1 MLKMILELISNAIG
15 TVSNWFK
22 WKSSGVA
29 QRESAEDIVQKS
41 EDAAAKRKAEINR
54 ACHEGDADAVNRIVN
69 GCGMAFLF
77 AAFLLADAYFMC
89 GCFSAPKPQYVA
101 ADREVTCVTN
111 AAGMVEYW
119 KVPPL
124 IMEELLNAKL
134 ELGELKKENKVKEI
148 TK

>member
-1 MLKMILELISNAIG
+1 MLKMILELIANAAG
-15 TVSNWFK
+15 VVSNWFR

-29 QRESAEDIVQKS
+29 QREAAEGIV
-41 EDAAAKRKAEINR
+41 ERDAADAARRRAEVNR
-54 ACHEGDADAVNRIVN
+54 ACHEGDSAAVNRFLN
-69 GCGMAFLF
+69 ECLAAACGLV
-77 AAFLLADAYFMC
+77 FMC
-89 GCFSAPKPQYVA
+89 GCASAPSVPQYVA

-111 AAGMVEYW
+111 AMGKVEYW

-124 IMEELLNAKL
+124 VMEELLNAKL

>member
-1 MLKMILELISNAIG
+1 MLKMIAELISNALG
-15 TVSNWFK
+15 VVSNWFK
-22 WKSSGVA
+22 WKSSSVA
-29 QRESAEDIVQKS
+29 QREAAEGIVQKS

-54 ACHEGDADAVNRIVN
+54 ACHEGDADVVNRIVN
-69 GCGMAFLF
+69 GCGMAFF
-77 AAFLLADAYFMC
+77 VAAFLFADACLVC

-111 AAGMVEYW
+111 ATGKVEYW

-124 IMEELLNAKL
+124 VMEELLSAKV
-134 ELGELKKENKVKEI
+134 ELGEMKKESKIKEI

>member
-1 MLKMILELISNAIG
+1 MMKMILELIANAAG
-15 TVSNWFK
+15 AVSNWFK

-29 QRESAEDIVQKS
+29 QREAAEGIVQKS
-41 EDAAAKRKAEINR
+41 EDAAARRKAEVNR
-54 ACHEGDADAVNRIVN
+54 ACHEGDAGFVNRILN
-69 GCGMAFLF
+69 SS
-77 AAFLLADAYFMC
+77 AAFALASLC
-89 GCFSAPKPQYVA
+89 VIGCASAKPQYVA

-111 AAGMVEYW
+111 AMGKVEYW

-124 IMEELLNAKL
+124 VMEELLNAKL

>member
-1 MLKMILELISNAIG
+1 MILELIANAAG
-15 TVSNWFK
+15 AVSNWFK

-29 QRESAEDIVQKS
+29 QREAAEGIVQKS
-41 EDAAAKRKAEINR
+41 EDSIAKRRAEVNR
-54 ACHEGDADAVNRIVN
+54 ACHEGDAETVNRLVN
-69 GCGMAFLF
+69 GCGMAFF
-77 AAFLLADAYFMC
+77 VAAFLFADACFVC

-111 AAGMVEYW
+111 AIGKVEYW

-124 IMEELLNAKL
+124 VMEELLNAKL

>member
-1 MLKMILELISNAIG
+1 MILELIANAAG
-15 TVSNWFK
+15 VVSNWFR

-29 QRESAEDIVQKS
+29 QREAAEGIV
-41 EDAAAKRKAEINR
+41 ERDEADAAARRSRVNR
-54 ACHEGDADAVNRIVN
+54 ACHEGDADFVNRIVN
-69 GCGMAFLF
+69 G
-77 AAFLLADAYFMC
+77 AAAVALASLC
-89 GCFSAPKPQYVA
+89 VVGCASATKPQYVA

-111 AAGMVEYW
+111 AMGKVEYW

-134 ELGELKKENKVKEI
+134 ELGEIKKENKIKEI